1 MPLINLADPTI
12 FIQVLTGIRLRSGK
26 TMQLHI
32 DINGVRLLALLDS
45 SSTHNFI
52 DLEAA
57 ARAGAPIRQPL
68 QSPSHRG

>member
-1 MPLINLADPTI
+1 
-12 FIQVLTGIRLRSGK
+12 
-26 TMQLHI
+26 MQLHI

-45 SSTHNFI
+45 SLTHNFV